1 MGTFTSLKKF
11 KQLHCMG
18 KRKEYSNSKEMNFNI
33 IRCSYFFLTCI
44 LCGIGIGIPYFIL
57 INTIGAN
64 RFVLILLFIIVIY
77 LVSRLGIKFSKN
89 ITLFI
94 LSEESSYYIFN
105 EQKIIVH
112 SIKVHHFLLKR
123 LVGCYLIINN
133 ELYIMSPPFH
143 SFDDIQLSVDDLSKN
158 LLNRQINQIKQF
170 SLQQNY
176 STSLVDYLPFIFNFL
191 FGVFLLAMV
200 LVVLVLIYTIVC

>member
-1 MGTFTSLKKF
+1 ML
-11 KQLHCMG
+11 L
-18 KRKEYSNSKEMNFNI
+18 
-33 IRCSYFFLTCI
+33 FFLTCI
-44 LCGIGIGIPYFIL
+44 LCGIGIGISYFIL

-94 LSEESSYYIFN
+94 LSEESSYYVFN